1 MTFLSILSIL
11 DMEAIMLETRVKETL
26 DLVRPQLQA
35 DGGDLEFV
43 SLEEGGKVH
52 VKLTGACGSC
62 PMATMTLKQGVERVL
77 KENIPEISEV
87 IQAF

>member
-1 MTFLSILSIL
+1 
-11 DMEAIMLETRVKETL
+11 MEESMLEDRVKEVL
-26 DLVRPQLQA
+26 NQVRPQLQA

-43 SLEEGGKVH
+43 SLEEGGKVY

-77 KENIPEISEV
+77 KETIPEITEV

>member
-1 MTFLSILSIL
+1 M
-11 DMEAIMLETRVKETL
+11 
-26 DLVRPQLQA
+26 
-35 DGGDLEFV
+35 EFV
-43 SLEEGGKVH
+43 SLEADGKVY

-77 KENIPEISEV
+77 KDTIPEVTEV

>member
-1 MTFLSILSIL
+1 
-11 DMEAIMLETRVKETL
+11 
-26 DLVRPQLQA
+26 
-35 DGGDLEFV
+35 LEFV
-43 SLEEGGKVH
+43 ALEDGGKVH

-77 KENIPEISEV
+77 KENIPEVTEV

>member
-1 MTFLSILSIL
+1 
-11 DMEAIMLETRVKETL
+11 MLEARVKEVL
-26 DLVRPQLQA
+26 NQIRPQLQA

-43 SLEEGGKVH
+43 SLKDGGKVY

-77 KENIPEISEV
+77 KDTIPEVTEV
-87 IQAF
+87 IQAY